1 MAKEQRFN
9 NKNTNAANTN
19 SPHSIWT
26 DILLSKFGFKCLM
39 NKHDLCADVKC
50 KCLCHPH
57 NQQWWNVARRV
68 TIMINDNLDKKIRLL
83 QAKRIQKENKPV
95 SYSLIVNSLLKNLLK

>member
-57 NQQWWNVARRV
+57 NQQ
-68 TIMINDNLDKKIRLL
+68 
-83 QAKRIQKENKPV
+83 
-95 SYSLIVNSLLKNLLK
+95 